1 MRRSQLGG
9 TLEKRVTTRSPP
21 LSCNRPPPHT
31 LQPCLAAPIAACFLH
46 SRALIPRSASQE
58 HPASLIPVRI
68 LLLTSRGRAC
78 SSGGSCGIWAGTTP
92 TSPRSLTRTKK
103 VRQPLPQPATPHI
116 PRGISSAILRWAPA
130 KCNTRMDTWISAQ
143 PCHPALAL
151 HRPRARHGAP
161 TWSPLRLLYPLETQ
175 IMLSPELGQ

>member
-116 PRGISSAILRWAPA
+116 PGAFLLPSFVGHLLSAVQGWTPGSQHNRV
-130 KCNTRMDTWISAQ
+130 TRHWLYTDPGPGME
-143 PCHPALAL
+143 
-151 HRPRARHGAP
+151 
-161 TWSPLRLLYPLETQ
+161 LLPGHL
-175 IMLSPELGQ
+175 LGFCTL

>member
-68 LLLTSRGRAC
+68 LLLTSRCRAC

-116 PRGISSAILRWAPA
+116 PGAFLLPSFVGHLLSVVQGWTPGSQHNRV
-130 KCNTRMDTWISAQ
+130 TRHWLCIDPGPGME
-143 PCHPALAL
+143 
-151 HRPRARHGAP
+151 
-161 TWSPLRLLYPLETQ
+161 LLPGHL
-175 IMLSPELGQ
+175 LGFCTL